1 MKRLLLLF
9 IAIALLNTTFAQLPE
24 RHLKTIDGKEINTT
38 DIGKSGKP
46 VIISFFATWCKPCLR
61 ELKAIHEVY
70 PDWQD
75 ETGVEVIAVSIDDA
89 QNSAKVKTM
98 VDGLGW
104 DFTVLLDPNGD
115 FKAAMGVNLIP
126 CIFII
131 DSNGKIA
138 YQKNGYTDG
147 SEQELID
154 EVKEI
159 EEKIKEEKE
168 DAEKTKATEESEE
181 KEEDKAA

>member
-1 MKRLLLLF
+1 MKRVIFLSLIIFASLQS
-9 IAIALLNTTFAQLPE
+9 AFAQLPE
-24 RHLKTIDGKEINTT
+24 RHLKTIEGADFNTAEI
-38 DIGKSGKP
+38 SQMGKP

-61 ELKAIHEVY
+61 ELKAIHEIY

-75 ETGVEVIAVSIDDA
+75 ETGVEVIVVSIDDA

-104 DFTVLLDPNGD
+104 DFTVVLDPNSD

-126 CIFII
+126 CVFVI
-131 DSNGKIA
+131 DSTGKIV

-147 SEQELID
+147 SELELI
-154 EVKEI
+154 EKVKEA
-159 EEKIKEEKE
+159 ETKIKG
-168 DAEKTKATEESEE
+168 
-181 KEEDKAA
+181 

>member
-1 MKRLLLLF
+1 MKRIIFFAVILF
-9 IAIALLNTTFAQLPE
+9 AYIQSGFAQLPE
-24 RHLKTIDGKEINTT
+24 THLKTINGKDVNTAEV
-38 DIGKSGKP
+38 SQMGKP

-75 ETGVEVIAVSIDDA
+75 ETGVEVVVVSIDDA

-104 DFTVLLDPNGD
+104 DFSVWLDPNSD
-115 FKAAMGVNLIP
+115 FKRAMGVNLIP
-126 CIFII
+126 CVFIV
-131 DSNGKIA
+131 DSTGKIA

-147 SEQELID
+147 SEHELIAK
-154 EVKEI
+154 VKEI
-159 EEKIKEEKE
+159 ESAIKNN
-168 DAEKTKATEESEE
+168 
-181 KEEDKAA
+181 

>member
-1 MKRLLLLF
+1 MKRILLLSVIV
-9 IAIALLNTTFAQLPE
+9 IASLQTTFAQLPE
-24 RHLKTIDGKEINTT
+24 RHLKTTDGKEINTA
-38 DIGKSGKP
+38 DISKSGKP

-75 ETGVEVIAVSIDDA
+75 ETGVEIIVVSIDDA

-104 DFTVLLDPNGD
+104 DYTVLLDPNSD

-126 CIFII
+126 CVFII
-131 DSNGKIA
+131 DSTGKVA
-138 YQKNGYTDG
+138 YQKNGYTEG
-147 SEQELID
+147 SEQELINK
-154 EVKEI
+154 VIEI
-159 EEKIKEEKE
+159 EKQIKG
-168 DAEKTKATEESEE
+168 
-181 KEEDKAA
+181 

>member
-1 MKRLLLLF
+1 MKRIILITSILLLT
-9 IAIALLNTTFAQLPE
+9 ALQSSHAQLPE
-24 RHLKTIDGKEINTT
+24 RHLKSIDGKNVNTA
-38 DIGKSGKP
+38 DLSKLGRP
-46 VIISFFATWCKPCLR
+46 VVISFYATWCKPCLR

-75 ETGVEVIAVSIDDA
+75 DADIEVVVVSIDDA

-115 FKAAMGVNLIP
+115 FKSAMGVNLIP
-126 CIFII
+126 AIYIV
-131 DSNGKIA
+131 DSTGKIA

-147 SEQELID
+147 SEHELFD
-154 EVKEI
+154 KVVEI
-159 EEKIKEEKE
+159 EKQIK
-168 DAEKTKATEESEE
+168 ASNQ
-181 KEEDKAA
+181 

>member
-1 MKRLLLLF
+1 MKRILLLAVIV
-9 IAIALLNTTFAQLPE
+9 IASLQSSFAQLPE
-24 RHLKTIDGKEINTT
+24 RHLKTTDGKEINTA
-38 DIGKSGKP
+38 DISKSGKP

-75 ETGVEVIAVSIDDA
+75 ETGVEVIVVSIDDA

-104 DFTVLLDPNGD
+104 DFTVLLDPNSD

-126 CIFII
+126 CVFII
-131 DSNGKIA
+131 DSTGKVA

-154 EVKEI
+154 KVVEI
-159 EEKIKEEKE
+159 EAQIKG
-168 DAEKTKATEESEE
+168 
-181 KEEDKAA
+181 

>member
-1 MKRLLLLF
+1 MKRILLLSVIV
-9 IAIALLNTTFAQLPE
+9 IASLQTTFAQLPE
-24 RHLKTIDGKEINTT
+24 RHLKTTDGKEINTA
-38 DIGKSGKP
+38 DISKSGKP

-75 ETGVEVIAVSIDDA
+75 ETGVEVIVVSIDDA

-104 DFTVLLDPNGD
+104 DFTVLLDPNSD

-126 CIFII
+126 CVFII
-131 DSNGKIA
+131 DSTGKIA

-147 SEQELID
+147 SEKELID
-154 EVKEI
+154 KVIEI
-159 EEKIKEEKE
+159 QKQIKG
-168 DAEKTKATEESEE
+168 
-181 KEEDKAA
+181 